1 MINHSNR
8 FCRTF
13 LSSFSLGT
21 KLSLSKHTF
30 PFAKSFIPAFSNK
43 NSFAF
48 SSAKDSASS
57 DAEYV
62 NLIFIN
68 KDKSEVP
75 VKAKVGD
82 NLLEIAHQN
91 DIDLEGA
98 CDQSL
103 ACSTCHVILDS
114 DIYDKLPIAKPEEE
128 DMLDLAYGL
137 TETSRLGCQVVVSK
151 EFEGAKI
158 TLPRATRNM
167 YVDGHKPKHH

>member
-8 FCRTF
+8 ICRTF
-13 LSSFSLGT
+13 LRSFSLGV
-21 KLSLSKHTF
+21 KLSPYKNTF
-30 PFAKSFIPAFSNK
+30 NYTKSFIPAFSLK

-48 SSAKDSASS
+48 SSANKENPD

-68 KDKSEVP
+68 KDKTEVQ

-114 DIYDKLPIAKPEEE
+114 DLYDELPIAKPEEE

-137 TETSRLGCQVVVSK
+137 TETSRLGCQVKVTK
-151 EFEGAKI
+151 DFEGKKV